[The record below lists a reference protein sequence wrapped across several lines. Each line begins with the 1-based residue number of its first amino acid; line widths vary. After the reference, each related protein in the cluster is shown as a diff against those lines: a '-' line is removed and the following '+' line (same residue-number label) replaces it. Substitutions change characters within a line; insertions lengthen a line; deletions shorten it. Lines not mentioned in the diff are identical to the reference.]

1 MPAMYNHLSVNDSL
15 GTSFEEVFKHYY
27 PRLCDFATRFL
38 GDTDKAEDLVQDAF
52 IVFHE
57 RKDEVSNH
65 PTAIKNYLYTSVRY
79 ACLNHLRHEKVIAR
93 HRIDNKVEDFYEG
106 FTLDSIIHAEI
117 IGKIHNTIKTLPAG
131 CAEVFKLGYFGEL
144 SNQEISEQLNIS
156 ISTVKSQKKRAL
168 ELLKKKISPEI
179 LALVLPFLF
188 K

>member
-1 MPAMYNHLSVNDSL
+1 MHNPLPVNDSL
-15 GTSFEEVFKHYY
+15 LTSFEDIFKHYY

-38 GDTDKAEDLVQDAF
+38 EDTDKAEDIVQDVF
-52 IVFHE
+52 MVFHE
-57 RKDEVSNH
+57 QRKEISNH

-79 ACLNHLRHEKVIAR
+79 GCLNHLRHEKVIAR
-93 HRIDNKVEDFYEG
+93 HRIDNKVEDFQEG
-106 FTLDSIIHAEI
+106 FILDSIIHAEI
-117 IGKIHNTIKTLPAG
+117 IGKIHKTIKTLPVG
-131 CAEVFKLGYFGEL
+131 CAEVFKLGYFEEL